1 MLKDITKY
9 LEQIFKE
16 LDLDNYLKI
25 SSSDKA
31 DYQINSV
38 FMIAKDKHVN
48 PKEIGEMIESKINE
62 QPDVKDYFRKV
73 EFVMPGFI
81 NLFVSDK
88 LINKHINSYITNG
101 FVEKTDSKDVYF
113 LDYGG
118 PNVAKPLHIGHLRPA
133 IIGESIK
140 RILNLKGYKT
150 IGDVHLGDYGLQIGE
165 VIYGLKKE
173 NIPLSEL
180 NIDLLNRIYPEM
192 SALAKSD
199 EEVYNECK
207 KITSELQKGNIEYKE
222 YFKKIKEVSV
232 DDIKRLY
239 NYLGVSFD
247 LWLGES
253 DSEPYIPKLMNELES
268 RNLII
273 VDQGAKIVNVKQD
286 TDKKEMPPVIVE
298 KSDGSAIYATT
309 DLATIMERVEKY
321 DPKYILYVVDARQ
334 SLHFEGVFRIAK
346 MLGYDTNLEHIPFGT
361 INGSDG
367 KPFKT
372 RSGETLKL
380 DELIKN
386 TKEIFLNKR
395 EENKSMSEEDLDKIV
410 NAIIKYADLQ
420 NNREKSYNFDIS
432 KFSDVSGKTGPYILY
447 SALRIRKIINSFNY
461 DKGNVSE
468 VIYNDIDRSLRLK
481 LLDYLGIKPVI
492 DRCIECGNNHNIVT
506 ISSYL
511 GGYVCRDCYRNE
523 KIVSP
528 KTISL
533 IRMLYYVDISKIT
546 KLDISKEI
554 MKEIEEFINDYY
566 DRYSGIY
573 LKSKTLLD
581 YIK

>member
-1 MLKDITKY
+1 MLNDIIKFLKPIFEE
-9 LEQIFKE
+9 LE
-16 LDLDNYLKI
+16 LGDYLKV

-31 DYQINSV
+31 DFQINSV
-38 FMIAKDKHVN
+38 FQIAKDKHVA
-48 PKEIGEMIESKINE
+48 PKEIGEMLASKINE
-62 QPDVKDYFRKV
+62 NDNVSDYFSKV

-88 LINKHINSYITNG
+88 LINKHINEYITNG
-101 FVEKTDSKDVYF
+101 FVEKTTSNDVYF

-180 NIDLLNRIYPEM
+180 NIDLLNRIYPQI

-207 KITSELQKGNIEYKE
+207 RITSELQKGNAEYKE
-222 YFKKIKEVSV
+222 YYKKIKEVSV
-232 DDIKRLY
+232 NDIKRLY
-239 NYLGVSFD
+239 DYLGVSFD

-268 RNLII
+268 RNLVV
-273 VDQGAKIVNVKQD
+273 VDQGAKIVNIKRD

-309 DLATIMERVEKY
+309 DLATIMQRVEKY

-334 SLHFEGVFRIAK
+334 SLHFEGVFRIAQ
-346 MLGYDTNLEHIPFGT
+346 MLGYTNNLEHIAFGT

-380 DELIKN
+380 DELINN
-386 TKEIFLNKR
+386 TKEIFLSKR
-395 EENKSMSEEDLDKIV
+395 EENKNMSSVDLDKIV
-410 NAIIKYADLQ
+410 NSIIKYADLQ
-420 NNREKSYNFDIS
+420 NNREKSYNFDIA
-432 KFSDVSGKTGPYILY
+432 KFSEVSGKTGPYILY
-447 SALRIRKIINSFNY
+447 SALRIRKILTTNTFN
-461 DKGNVSE
+461 KGNVSDI
-468 VIYNDIDRSLRLK
+468 IYNDIDKNLRLK
-481 LLDYLGIKPVI
+481 LLDFNKYLDKAIEDRLPSVI
-492 DRCIECGNNHNIVT
+492 AEYVYDLANLLNSFYQNI
-506 ISSYL
+506 
-511 GGYVCRDCYRNE
+511 N
-523 KIVSP
+523 
-528 KTISL
+528 
-533 IRMLYYVDISKIT
+533 ISKIEDET
-546 KLDISKEI
+546 
-554 MKEIEEFINDYY
+554 MKNDYLNIL
-566 DRYSGIY
+566 DLSFNV
-573 LKSKTLLD
+573 LKECLDLL
-581 YIK
+581 IIELPSEM

>member
-268 RNLII
+268 RNLIV

-346 MLGYDTNLEHIPFGT
+346 MLGYDTSLEHIPFGT

-461 DKGNVSE
+461 NKGNVSE

-481 LLDYLGIKPVI
+481 LLDFNKYLDKSIE
-492 DRCIECGNNHNIVT
+492 DRLPSIIGEYVYDLANLLNSFYQNI
-506 ISSYL
+506 
-511 GGYVCRDCYRNE
+511 N
-523 KIVSP
+523 
-528 KTISL
+528 
-533 IRMLYYVDISKIT
+533 ISKIT
-546 KLDISKEI
+546 DEN
-554 MKEIEEFINDYY
+554 MKNDYLNVL
-566 DRYSGIY
+566 DLSFNI
-573 LKSKTLLD
+573 LKECLDLL
-581 YIK
+581 IIELPSEM

>member
-1 MLKDITKY
+1 MLNDIINFLKPIFEE
-9 LEQIFKE
+9 LE
-16 LDLDNYLKI
+16 LGDYLKV

-31 DYQINSV
+31 DFQINSV
-38 FMIAKDKHVN
+38 FQIAKDKHVA
-48 PKEIGEMIESKINE
+48 PKEIGEMLAIKINE
-62 QPDVKDYFRKV
+62 NDNVSDYFSKV

-88 LINKHINSYITNG
+88 LINKHINEYITNG
-101 FVEKTDSKDVYF
+101 FVEKTTSNDVYF

-173 NIPLSEL
+173 NISLSEL
-180 NIDLLNRIYPEM
+180 NIDLLNRIYPQM

-207 KITSELQKGNIEYKE
+207 RITSELQKGNAEYKE
-222 YFKKIKEVSV
+222 YYKKIKEVSV
-232 DDIKRLY
+232 NDIKRLY
-239 NYLGVSFD
+239 DYLGVSFD

-268 RNLII
+268 RNLVV
-273 VDQGAKIVNVKQD
+273 VDQGAKIVNIKRD

-309 DLATIMERVEKY
+309 DLATIMQRVEKY

-334 SLHFEGVFRIAK
+334 SLHFEGVFRIAQ
-346 MLGYDTNLEHIPFGT
+346 MLGYTNNLEHIAFGT

-380 DELIKN
+380 DELINN
-386 TKEIFLNKR
+386 TKEIFLSKR
-395 EENKSMSEEDLDKIV
+395 EENKNMSSVDLDKIV
-410 NAIIKYADLQ
+410 NSIIKYADLQ
-420 NNREKSYNFDIS
+420 NNREKSYNFDIA
-432 KFSDVSGKTGPYILY
+432 KFSEVSGKTGPYILY
-447 SALRIRKIINSFNY
+447 SALRIRKILTTNTFN
-461 DKGNVSE
+461 KGNVSDT
-468 VIYNDIDRSLRLK
+468 IYNDIDKNLRLK
-481 LLDYLGIKPVI
+481 LLDFNKYLDKAIEDRLPSVI
-492 DRCIECGNNHNIVT
+492 AEYVYDLANLLNSFYQNI
-506 ISSYL
+506 
-511 GGYVCRDCYRNE
+511 N
-523 KIVSP
+523 
-528 KTISL
+528 
-533 IRMLYYVDISKIT
+533 ISKIEDET
-546 KLDISKEI
+546 
-554 MKEIEEFINDYY
+554 MKNDYLNIL
-566 DRYSGIY
+566 DLSFNV
-573 LKSKTLLD
+573 LKECLDLL
-581 YIK
+581 IIELPSEM

>member
-1 MLKDITKY
+1 MLNDIIKF
-9 LEQIFKE
+9 LKPIFEE
-16 LDLDNYLKI
+16 LDLGDYLKV

-31 DYQINSV
+31 DFQINSV
-38 FMIAKDKHVN
+38 FQIAKDKHVA
-48 PKEIGEMIESKINE
+48 PKEIGEMLASKINE
-62 QPDVKDYFRKV
+62 NDNVSDYFSKV

-88 LINKHINSYITNG
+88 LINKHINEYITNG
-101 FVEKTDSKDVYF
+101 FVEKTTSNDVYF

-180 NIDLLNRIYPEM
+180 NIDLLNRIYPQM

-207 KITSELQKGNIEYKE
+207 RITSELQKGNAEYKE
-222 YFKKIKEVSV
+222 YYKKIKEVSV
-232 DDIKRLY
+232 NDIKRLY
-239 NYLGVSFD
+239 DYLGVSFD

-268 RNLII
+268 RNLVV
-273 VDQGAKIVNVKQD
+273 VDQGAKIVNIKRD

-309 DLATIMERVEKY
+309 DLATIMQRVEKY

-334 SLHFEGVFRIAK
+334 SLHFEGVFRIAQ
-346 MLGYDTNLEHIPFGT
+346 MLGYINNLEHIAFGT

-380 DELIKN
+380 DELINN
-386 TKEIFLNKR
+386 TKEIFLSKR
-395 EENKSMSEEDLDKIV
+395 EENKNMSSVDLDKIV
-410 NAIIKYADLQ
+410 NSIIKYADLQ
-420 NNREKSYNFDIS
+420 NNREKSYNFDIA
-432 KFSDVSGKTGPYILY
+432 KFSEVSGKTGPYILY
-447 SALRIRKIINSFNY
+447 SALRIRKILTTNTFN
-461 DKGNVSE
+461 KGNVSDT
-468 VIYNDIDRSLRLK
+468 IYNDIDKNLRLK
-481 LLDYLGIKPVI
+481 LLDFNKYLDKAIEDRLPSVI
-492 DRCIECGNNHNIVT
+492 AEYVYDLANLLNSFYQNI
-506 ISSYL
+506 
-511 GGYVCRDCYRNE
+511 N
-523 KIVSP
+523 
-528 KTISL
+528 
-533 IRMLYYVDISKIT
+533 ISKIEDET
-546 KLDISKEI
+546 
-554 MKEIEEFINDYY
+554 MKNDYLNIL
-566 DRYSGIY
+566 DLSFNV
-573 LKSKTLLD
+573 LKECLDLL
-581 YIK
+581 IIELPSEM

>member
-1 MLKDITKY
+1 MLNDIIKFLKPIFEE
-9 LEQIFKE
+9 LE
-16 LDLDNYLKI
+16 LGDYLKV

-31 DYQINSV
+31 DFQINSV
-38 FMIAKDKHVN
+38 FQIAKDKRVA
-48 PKEIGEMIESKINE
+48 PKEIGEMLASKINE
-62 QPDVKDYFRKV
+62 NDNVSDYFSKV

-88 LINKHINSYITNG
+88 LINKHINEYITNG
-101 FVEKTDSKDVYF
+101 FVEKTTSNDMYF

-180 NIDLLNRIYPEM
+180 NIDLLNRIYPQM

-207 KITSELQKGNIEYKE
+207 RITSELQKGNAEYKE
-222 YFKKIKEVSV
+222 YYKKIKEVSV
-232 DDIKRLY
+232 NDIKRLY
-239 NYLGVSFD
+239 DYLGVSFD

-268 RNLII
+268 RNLVV
-273 VDQGAKIVNVKQD
+273 VDQGAKIVNIKRD

-309 DLATIMERVEKY
+309 DLATIMQRVEKY

-334 SLHFEGVFRIAK
+334 SLHFEGVFRIAQ
-346 MLGYDTNLEHIPFGT
+346 MLGYTNNLEHIAFGT

-380 DELIKN
+380 DELINN
-386 TKEIFLNKR
+386 TKEIFLSKR
-395 EENKSMSEEDLDKIV
+395 EENKNMSSVDLDKIV
-410 NAIIKYADLQ
+410 NSIIKYADLQ
-420 NNREKSYNFDIS
+420 NNREKSYNFDIA
-432 KFSDVSGKTGPYILY
+432 KFSEVSGKTGPYILY
-447 SALRIRKIINSFNY
+447 SALRIRKILTTNTFN
-461 DKGNVSE
+461 KGNVSDT
-468 VIYNDIDRSLRLK
+468 IYNDIDKNLRLK
-481 LLDYLGIKPVI
+481 LLDFNKYLDKAIEDRLPSVI
-492 DRCIECGNNHNIVT
+492 AEYVYDLANLLNSFYQNI
-506 ISSYL
+506 
-511 GGYVCRDCYRNE
+511 N
-523 KIVSP
+523 
-528 KTISL
+528 
-533 IRMLYYVDISKIT
+533 ISKIEDET
-546 KLDISKEI
+546 
-554 MKEIEEFINDYY
+554 MKNDYLNIL
-566 DRYSGIY
+566 DLSFNV
-573 LKSKTLLD
+573 LKECLDLL
-581 YIK
+581 IIELPSEM

>member
-1 MLKDITKY
+1 MLNDIIKFLKPIFEE
-9 LEQIFKE
+9 LE
-16 LDLDNYLKI
+16 LADYLKV

-31 DYQINSV
+31 DFQINSV
-38 FMIAKDKHVN
+38 FLIAKDKHVA
-48 PKEIGEMIESKINE
+48 PKEIGEMLVSKINE
-62 QPDVKDYFRKV
+62 NDNVSDYFSKV

-88 LINKHINSYITNG
+88 LINKHINEYITNG
-101 FVEKTDSKDVYF
+101 FVEKTTSNDVYF

-180 NIDLLNRIYPEM
+180 NIDLLNRIYPQM

-207 KITSELQKGNIEYKE
+207 RITSELQKGNTEYKE
-222 YFKKIKEVSV
+222 YYKVIKEVSV
-232 DDIKRLY
+232 TDIKRLY
-239 NYLGVSFD
+239 DYLGVSFD

-253 DSEPYIPKLMNELES
+253 DSEPYIPKLMKELES
-268 RNLII
+268 RNLVV
-273 VDQGAKIVNVKQD
+273 VDQGAKIVNIKRD

-321 DPKYILYVVDARQ
+321 NPKYILYVVDARQ
-334 SLHFEGVFRIAK
+334 SLHFEGVFRIAD
-346 MLGYDTNLEHIPFGT
+346 MLGYTNNLEHIAFGT

-380 DELIKN
+380 DELINN
-386 TKEIFLNKR
+386 TKEIFLSKR
-395 EENKSMSEEDLDKIV
+395 EENKNMSSVDLDKIV
-410 NAIIKYADLQ
+410 NSIIKYADLQ
-420 NNREKSYNFDIS
+420 NNREKSYNFDIA
-432 KFSDVSGKTGPYILY
+432 KFSEVSGKTGPYILY
-447 SALRIRKIINSFNY
+447 SALRIRKILTTNTFN
-461 DKGNVSE
+461 KGNVSDT
-468 VIYNDIDRSLRLK
+468 IYNGIDKNLRLK
-481 LLDYLGIKPVI
+481 LLDFNKYLDKAIEDRLPSVI
-492 DRCIECGNNHNIVT
+492 AEYVYDLADLLNSFYQNI
-506 ISSYL
+506 
-511 GGYVCRDCYRNE
+511 N
-523 KIVSP
+523 
-528 KTISL
+528 
-533 IRMLYYVDISKIT
+533 ISKIEDET
-546 KLDISKEI
+546 
-554 MKEIEEFINDYY
+554 MKNDYLNIL
-566 DRYSGIY
+566 DLSFNI
-573 LKSKTLLD
+573 LKECLDLL
-581 YIK
+581 IIELPSEM

>member
-268 RNLII
+268 RNLIV

-286 TDKKEMPPVIVE
+286 TDKKEIPPVIVE

-461 DKGNVSE
+461 NKGNVSE
-468 VIYNDIDRSLRLK
+468 VTYNDIDRSLRLK
-481 LLDYLGIKPVI
+481 LLDFNKYLDKSIE
-492 DRCIECGNNHNIVT
+492 DRLPSIIGEYVYDLANLLNSFYQNI
-506 ISSYL
+506 
-511 GGYVCRDCYRNE
+511 N
-523 KIVSP
+523 
-528 KTISL
+528 
-533 IRMLYYVDISKIT
+533 ISKIT
-546 KLDISKEI
+546 DEN
-554 MKEIEEFINDYY
+554 MKNDYLNVL
-566 DRYSGIY
+566 DLSFNI
-573 LKSKTLLD
+573 LKECLDLL
-581 YIK
+581 IIELPSEM

>member
-62 QPDVKDYFRKV
+62 QQDVKDYFRKV

-192 SALAKSD
+192 SALAKND

-461 DKGNVSE
+461 NKGNVSE

-481 LLDYLGIKPVI
+481 LLDFNKYLDKSIE
-492 DRCIECGNNHNIVT
+492 DRLPSIIGEYVYDLANLLNSFYQNI
-506 ISSYL
+506 
-511 GGYVCRDCYRNE
+511 N
-523 KIVSP
+523 
-528 KTISL
+528 
-533 IRMLYYVDISKIT
+533 ISKIT
-546 KLDISKEI
+546 DEN
-554 MKEIEEFINDYY
+554 MKNDYLNVL
-566 DRYSGIY
+566 DLSFNI
-573 LKSKTLLD
+573 LKECLDLL
-581 YIK
+581 IIELPSEM

>member
-48 PKEIGEMIESKINE
+48 PKEIGEMIDSKINE

-268 RNLII
+268 RNLIV

-461 DKGNVSE
+461 NKGNVSE
-468 VIYNDIDRSLRLK
+468 VTYNDIDRSLRLK
-481 LLDYLGIKPVI
+481 LLDFNKYLDKSIE
-492 DRCIECGNNHNIVT
+492 DRLPSIIGEYVYDLANLLNSFYQNI
-506 ISSYL
+506 
-511 GGYVCRDCYRNE
+511 N
-523 KIVSP
+523 
-528 KTISL
+528 
-533 IRMLYYVDISKIT
+533 ISKIT
-546 KLDISKEI
+546 DEN
-554 MKEIEEFINDYY
+554 MKNDYLNVL
-566 DRYSGIY
+566 DLSFNI
-573 LKSKTLLD
+573 LKECLDLL
-581 YIK
+581 IIELPSEM

>member
-253 DSEPYIPKLMNELES
+253 DSEPYIPKLMNELKS

-461 DKGNVSE
+461 NKENVSE

-481 LLDYLGIKPVI
+481 LLDFNKYLDKSIE
-492 DRCIECGNNHNIVT
+492 DRLPSIIGEYVYDLANLLNSFYQNI
-506 ISSYL
+506 
-511 GGYVCRDCYRNE
+511 N
-523 KIVSP
+523 
-528 KTISL
+528 
-533 IRMLYYVDISKIT
+533 ISKIT
-546 KLDISKEI
+546 DEN
-554 MKEIEEFINDYY
+554 MKNDYLNVL
-566 DRYSGIY
+566 DLSFNI
-573 LKSKTLLD
+573 LKECLDLL
-581 YIK
+581 IIELPSEM

>member
-118 PNVAKPLHIGHLRPA
+118 PNVAKPLNIGHLRPA

-481 LLDYLGIKPVI
+481 LLDFNKYLDKSIE
-492 DRCIECGNNHNIVT
+492 DRLPSIIGEYVYDLANLLNSFYQNI
-506 ISSYL
+506 
-511 GGYVCRDCYRNE
+511 N
-523 KIVSP
+523 
-528 KTISL
+528 
-533 IRMLYYVDISKIT
+533 ISKIT
-546 KLDISKEI
+546 DEN
-554 MKEIEEFINDYY
+554 MKNDYLNVL
-566 DRYSGIY
+566 DLSFNI
-573 LKSKTLLD
+573 LKECLDLL
-581 YIK
+581 IIELPSEM

>member
-1 MLKDITKY
+1 MLNDIIKF
-9 LEQIFKE
+9 LKSIFEE
-16 LDLDNYLKI
+16 LDLSDYLKV

-31 DYQINSV
+31 DFQINSV
-38 FMIAKDKHVN
+38 FQIAKDKHVA
-48 PKEIGEMIESKINE
+48 PKEIGEMIVSKINE
-62 QPDVKDYFRKV
+62 NTSNSDYFSKV

-88 LINKHINSYITNG
+88 LINKHINEYILNG
-101 FVEKTDSKDVYF
+101 FVEKTTSNDVYF

-150 IGDVHLGDYGLQIGE
+150 IGDVHLGDFGLQIGE

-173 NIPLSEL
+173 NIPLENL
-180 NIDLLNRIYPEM
+180 DINILNRIYPQM

-207 KITSELQKGNIEYKE
+207 RITSELQKGNAEYKE
-222 YFKKIKEVSV
+222 YYKKIKEVSV
-232 DDIKRLY
+232 NDIKRLY
-239 NYLGVSFD
+239 DYLGVSFD

-268 RNLII
+268 RNLVV
-273 VDQGAKIVNVKQD
+273 VDQGAKIVNVKRD

-334 SLHFEGVFRIAK
+334 SLHFEGVFRIAQ
-346 MLGYDTNLEHIPFGT
+346 MLGYTNNLEHIAFGT

-380 DELIKN
+380 DELINN
-386 TKEIFLNKR
+386 TKEIFLSKR
-395 EENKSMSEEDLDKIV
+395 EENKNMSSTDLDKIV
-410 NAIIKYADLQ
+410 NSIIKYADLQ
-420 NNREKSYNFDIS
+420 NNREKSYNFDIA
-432 KFSDVSGKTGPYILY
+432 KFSEVSGKTGPYILY
-447 SALRIRKIINSFNY
+447 SALRIRKILTSNTFN
-461 DKGNVSE
+461 KGNVSDT
-468 VIYNDIDRSLRLK
+468 IYNDIDKNLRLK
-481 LLDYLGIKPVI
+481 LLDFNKYLDKAIEDRLPSVI
-492 DRCIECGNNHNIVT
+492 AEYVYDLANLLNSFYQNI
-506 ISSYL
+506 
-511 GGYVCRDCYRNE
+511 N
-523 KIVSP
+523 
-528 KTISL
+528 
-533 IRMLYYVDISKIT
+533 ISKIEDET
-546 KLDISKEI
+546 
-554 MKEIEEFINDYY
+554 MKNDYLNIL
-566 DRYSGIY
+566 DLSFNV
-573 LKSKTLLD
+573 LKECLDLL
-581 YIK
+581 IIELPSEM

>member
-1 MLKDITKY
+1 MLNDIIKFLKPIFEE
-9 LEQIFKE
+9 LE
-16 LDLDNYLKI
+16 LGDYLKV

-31 DYQINSV
+31 DFQINSV
-38 FMIAKDKHVN
+38 FQIAKDKRVA
-48 PKEIGEMIESKINE
+48 PKEIGEMLASKINE
-62 QPDVKDYFRKV
+62 NDNVSDYFSKV

-88 LINKHINSYITNG
+88 LINKHINEYITNG
-101 FVEKTDSKDVYF
+101 FVEKTTSNDVYF

-180 NIDLLNRIYPEM
+180 NIDLLNRIYPQM

-207 KITSELQKGNIEYKE
+207 RITSELQKGNAEYKE
-222 YFKKIKEVSV
+222 YYKKIKEVSV
-232 DDIKRLY
+232 NDIKRLY
-239 NYLGVSFD
+239 DYLGVSFD

-253 DSEPYIPKLMNELES
+253 DSEPYIPKLMNELENI
-268 RNLII
+268 NLVV
-273 VDQGAKIVNVKQD
+273 VDQGAKIVNIKRD

-309 DLATIMERVEKY
+309 DLATIMQRVEKY

-334 SLHFEGVFRIAK
+334 SLHFEGVFRIAQ
-346 MLGYDTNLEHIPFGT
+346 MLGYTNNLEHIAFGT

-380 DELIKN
+380 DELINN
-386 TKEIFLNKR
+386 TKEIFLSKR
-395 EENKSMSEEDLDKIV
+395 EENKNMSSVDLDKIV
-410 NAIIKYADLQ
+410 NSIIKYADLQ
-420 NNREKSYNFDIS
+420 NNREKSYNFDIA
-432 KFSDVSGKTGPYILY
+432 KFSEVSGKTGPYILY
-447 SALRIRKIINSFNY
+447 SALRIRKILTTNTFN
-461 DKGNVSE
+461 KGNVSDT
-468 VIYNDIDRSLRLK
+468 IYNDIDKNLRLK
-481 LLDYLGIKPVI
+481 LLDFNKYLDKAIEDRLPSVI
-492 DRCIECGNNHNIVT
+492 AEYVYDLANLLNSFYQNI
-506 ISSYL
+506 
-511 GGYVCRDCYRNE
+511 N
-523 KIVSP
+523 
-528 KTISL
+528 
-533 IRMLYYVDISKIT
+533 ISKIE
-546 KLDISKEI
+546 DEA
-554 MKEIEEFINDYY
+554 MKNDYLNIL
-566 DRYSGIY
+566 DLSFNV
-573 LKSKTLLD
+573 LKECLDLL
-581 YIK
+581 IIELPSEM

>member
-25 SSSDKA
+25 STSDKA

-461 DKGNVSE
+461 NKGNVSE

-481 LLDYLGIKPVI
+481 LLDFNKYLDKSIE
-492 DRCIECGNNHNIVT
+492 DRLPSIIGEYVYDLANLLNSFYQNI
-506 ISSYL
+506 
-511 GGYVCRDCYRNE
+511 N
-523 KIVSP
+523 
-528 KTISL
+528 
-533 IRMLYYVDISKIT
+533 ISKIT
-546 KLDISKEI
+546 DEN
-554 MKEIEEFINDYY
+554 MKNDYLNVL
-566 DRYSGIY
+566 DLSFNI
-573 LKSKTLLD
+573 LKECLDLL
-581 YIK
+581 IIELPSEM

>member
-48 PKEIGEMIESKINE
+48 PKEIGEMIESKISE

-268 RNLII
+268 RNLIV

-461 DKGNVSE
+461 NKGNVSE

-481 LLDYLGIKPVI
+481 LLDFNKYLDKSIE
-492 DRCIECGNNHNIVT
+492 DRLPSIIGEYVYDLANLLNSFYQNI
-506 ISSYL
+506 
-511 GGYVCRDCYRNE
+511 N
-523 KIVSP
+523 
-528 KTISL
+528 
-533 IRMLYYVDISKIT
+533 ISKIT
-546 KLDISKEI
+546 DEN
-554 MKEIEEFINDYY
+554 MKNDYLNVL
-566 DRYSGIY
+566 DLSFNI
-573 LKSKTLLD
+573 LKECLDLL
-581 YIK
+581 IIELPSEM

>member
-48 PKEIGEMIESKINE
+48 PKEIGEMVESKINE

-461 DKGNVSE
+461 NKGNVSE

-481 LLDYLGIKPVI
+481 LLDFNKYLDKSIE
-492 DRCIECGNNHNIVT
+492 DRLPSIIGEYVYDLANLLNSFYQNI
-506 ISSYL
+506 
-511 GGYVCRDCYRNE
+511 N
-523 KIVSP
+523 
-528 KTISL
+528 
-533 IRMLYYVDISKIT
+533 ISKIT
-546 KLDISKEI
+546 DEN
-554 MKEIEEFINDYY
+554 MKNDYLNVL
-566 DRYSGIY
+566 DLSFNI
-573 LKSKTLLD
+573 LKECLDLL
-581 YIK
+581 IIELPSEM

>member
-1 MLKDITKY
+1 MLNDIIKFLKPIFEE
-9 LEQIFKE
+9 LE
-16 LDLDNYLKI
+16 LGDYLKV

-31 DYQINSV
+31 DFQINSV
-38 FMIAKDKHVN
+38 FQIAKDKHVA
-48 PKEIGEMIESKINE
+48 PKEIGEMLASKINE
-62 QPDVKDYFRKV
+62 NDNVSDYFSKV

-88 LINKHINSYITNG
+88 LINKHINEYITNG
-101 FVEKTDSKDVYF
+101 FVEKTTSNDVYF

-180 NIDLLNRIYPEM
+180 NIDLLNRIYPQM

-207 KITSELQKGNIEYKE
+207 RITSELQKGNAEYKE
-222 YFKKIKEVSV
+222 YYKKIKEVSV
-232 DDIKRLY
+232 NDIKRLY
-239 NYLGVSFD
+239 DYLGVSFD

-253 DSEPYIPKLMNELES
+253 DSEPYIPKLMNELEN
-268 RNLII
+268 RNLVV
-273 VDQGAKIVNVKQD
+273 VDQGAKIVNIKRD

-309 DLATIMERVEKY
+309 DLATIMQRVEKY

-334 SLHFEGVFRIAK
+334 SLHFEGVFRIAQ
-346 MLGYDTNLEHIPFGT
+346 MLGYTNNLEHIAFGT

-380 DELIKN
+380 DELINN
-386 TKEIFLNKR
+386 TKEIFLSKR
-395 EENKSMSEEDLDKIV
+395 EENRNMSSVDLDKIV
-410 NAIIKYADLQ
+410 NSIIKYADLQ
-420 NNREKSYNFDIS
+420 NNREKSYNFDIA
-432 KFSDVSGKTGPYILY
+432 KFSEVSGKTGPYILY
-447 SALRIRKIINSFNY
+447 SALRIRKILTTNTFN
-461 DKGNVSE
+461 KGNVSDT
-468 VIYNDIDRSLRLK
+468 IYNDIDKNLRLK
-481 LLDYLGIKPVI
+481 LLDFNKYLDKAIEDRLPSVI
-492 DRCIECGNNHNIVT
+492 AEYVYDLANLLNSFYQNI
-506 ISSYL
+506 
-511 GGYVCRDCYRNE
+511 N
-523 KIVSP
+523 
-528 KTISL
+528 
-533 IRMLYYVDISKIT
+533 ISKIEDET
-546 KLDISKEI
+546 
-554 MKEIEEFINDYY
+554 MKNDYLNIL
-566 DRYSGIY
+566 DLSFNV
-573 LKSKTLLD
+573 LKECLDLL
-581 YIK
+581 IIELPSEM

>member
-268 RNLII
+268 RNLIV

-447 SALRIRKIINSFNY
+447 SALRIRRIINSFNY
-461 DKGNVSE
+461 NKGNVSE

-481 LLDYLGIKPVI
+481 LLDFNKYLDKSIE
-492 DRCIECGNNHNIVT
+492 DRLPSIIGEYVYDLANLLNSFYQNI
-506 ISSYL
+506 
-511 GGYVCRDCYRNE
+511 N
-523 KIVSP
+523 
-528 KTISL
+528 
-533 IRMLYYVDISKIT
+533 ISKIT
-546 KLDISKEI
+546 DEN
-554 MKEIEEFINDYY
+554 MKNDYLNVL
-566 DRYSGIY
+566 DLSFNI
-573 LKSKTLLD
+573 LKECLDLL
-581 YIK
+581 IIELPSEM

>member
-1 MLKDITKY
+1 MLNDIIEFLKPIFEE
-9 LEQIFKE
+9 LE
-16 LDLDNYLKI
+16 LSDYLKV

-31 DYQINSV
+31 DFQINSV
-38 FMIAKDKHVN
+38 FQIAKDKHVA
-48 PKEIGEMIESKINE
+48 PKEIGEMLASKINE
-62 QPDVKDYFRKV
+62 NVSVSDYFSKV

-88 LINKHINSYITNG
+88 LINKHINEYITNG
-101 FVEKTDSKDVYF
+101 FVEKTTSNDVYF

-180 NIDLLNRIYPEM
+180 NIDLLNRIYPQM

-207 KITSELQKGNIEYKE
+207 RITSELQKGNAEYKE
-222 YFKKIKEVSV
+222 YYKKIKEVSV
-232 DDIKRLY
+232 NDIKRLY
-239 NYLGVSFD
+239 DYLGVSFD

-268 RNLII
+268 RNLVV
-273 VDQGAKIVNVKQD
+273 VDQGAKIVNVKRD

-334 SLHFEGVFRIAK
+334 SLHFEGVFRIAQ
-346 MLGYDTNLEHIPFGT
+346 MLGYTNNLEHIAFGT

-380 DELIKN
+380 DELINN
-386 TKEIFLNKR
+386 TKEIFLSKR
-395 EENKSMSEEDLDKIV
+395 EENKNMSSTDLDKIV
-410 NAIIKYADLQ
+410 NSIIKYADLQ
-420 NNREKSYNFDIS
+420 NNREKSYNFDIA
-432 KFSDVSGKTGPYILY
+432 KFSEVSGKTGPYILY
-447 SALRIRKIINSFNY
+447 SALRIRKILTTNTFN
-461 DKGNVSE
+461 KGNVSNT
-468 VIYNDIDRSLRLK
+468 IYNDIDKNLRLK
-481 LLDYLGIKPVI
+481 LLDFNKYLDKAIEDRLPSVI
-492 DRCIECGNNHNIVT
+492 AEYVYDLANLLNSFYQNI
-506 ISSYL
+506 
-511 GGYVCRDCYRNE
+511 N
-523 KIVSP
+523 
-528 KTISL
+528 
-533 IRMLYYVDISKIT
+533 ISKIEDET
-546 KLDISKEI
+546 MKKDYLNILDLSFNVLKECLDLLI
-554 MKEIEEFINDYY
+554 IELPSEM
-566 DRYSGIY
+566 
-573 LKSKTLLD
+573 
-581 YIK
+581 

>member
-1 MLKDITKY
+1 MLNDIIKFLKPIFEE
-9 LEQIFKE
+9 LE
-16 LDLDNYLKI
+16 LADYLKV

-31 DYQINSV
+31 DFQINSV
-38 FMIAKDKHVN
+38 FLIAKDKHVA
-48 PKEIGEMIESKINE
+48 PKEIGEMLVSKINE
-62 QPDVKDYFRKV
+62 NDNVSDYFSKV

-88 LINKHINSYITNG
+88 LINKHINEYITNG
-101 FVEKTDSKDVYF
+101 FVEKTTSNDVYF

-180 NIDLLNRIYPEM
+180 NIDLLNRIYPQM

-207 KITSELQKGNIEYKE
+207 RITSELQKGNTEYKE
-222 YFKKIKEVSV
+222 YYKVIKEVSV
-232 DDIKRLY
+232 NDIKRLY
-239 NYLGVSFD
+239 DYLGVSFD

-253 DSEPYIPKLMNELES
+253 DSEPYIPKLMKELES
-268 RNLII
+268 RNLVV
-273 VDQGAKIVNVKQD
+273 VDQGAKIVNIKRD

-321 DPKYILYVVDARQ
+321 NPKYILYVVDARQ
-334 SLHFEGVFRIAK
+334 SLHFEGVFRIAQ
-346 MLGYDTNLEHIPFGT
+346 MLGYTNNLEHIAFGT

-380 DELIKN
+380 DELINN
-386 TKEIFLNKR
+386 TKEIFLSKR
-395 EENKSMSEEDLDKIV
+395 EENKNMSSVDLDKIV
-410 NAIIKYADLQ
+410 NSIIKYADLQ
-420 NNREKSYNFDIS
+420 NNREKSYNFDIA
-432 KFSDVSGKTGPYILY
+432 KFSEVSGKTGPYILY
-447 SALRIRKIINSFNY
+447 SALRIRKILTTNTFN
-461 DKGNVSE
+461 KGNVSDT
-468 VIYNDIDRSLRLK
+468 IYNDIDKNLRLK
-481 LLDYLGIKPVI
+481 LLDFNKYLDKAIEDRLPSVI
-492 DRCIECGNNHNIVT
+492 AEYVYDLADLLNSFYQNI
-506 ISSYL
+506 
-511 GGYVCRDCYRNE
+511 N
-523 KIVSP
+523 
-528 KTISL
+528 
-533 IRMLYYVDISKIT
+533 ISKIEDET
-546 KLDISKEI
+546 
-554 MKEIEEFINDYY
+554 MKNDYLNIL
-566 DRYSGIY
+566 DLSFNI
-573 LKSKTLLD
+573 LKECLDLL
-581 YIK
+581 IIELPSEM

>member
-1 MLKDITKY
+1 MLNDIIKFLKPIFEE
-9 LEQIFKE
+9 LE
-16 LDLDNYLKI
+16 LGDYLKV

-31 DYQINSV
+31 DFQINSV
-38 FMIAKDKHVN
+38 FQIAKDKRVA
-48 PKEIGEMIESKINE
+48 PKEIGEMLASKINE
-62 QPDVKDYFRKV
+62 NDNVSDYFSKV

-88 LINKHINSYITNG
+88 LINKHINEYITNG
-101 FVEKTDSKDVYF
+101 FVEKTTNNDVYF

-173 NIPLSEL
+173 NISLSEL
-180 NIDLLNRIYPEM
+180 NIDLLNRIYPQM

-207 KITSELQKGNIEYKE
+207 RITSELQKGNAEYKE
-222 YFKKIKEVSV
+222 YYKKIKEVSV
-232 DDIKRLY
+232 NDIKRLY
-239 NYLGVSFD
+239 DYLGVSFD

-268 RNLII
+268 RNLVV
-273 VDQGAKIVNVKQD
+273 VDQGAKIVNIKRD

-309 DLATIMERVEKY
+309 DLATIMQRVEKY

-334 SLHFEGVFRIAK
+334 SLHFEGVFRIAQ
-346 MLGYDTNLEHIPFGT
+346 MLGYTNNLEHIAFGT

-380 DELIKN
+380 DELINN
-386 TKEIFLNKR
+386 TKEIFLSKR
-395 EENKSMSEEDLDKIV
+395 EENKNMSSVDLDKTV
-410 NAIIKYADLQ
+410 NSIIKYADLQ
-420 NNREKSYNFDIS
+420 NNREKSYNFDIA
-432 KFSDVSGKTGPYILY
+432 KFSEVSGKTGPYILY
-447 SALRIRKIINSFNY
+447 SALRIRKILTTNTFN
-461 DKGNVSE
+461 KGNVSDT
-468 VIYNDIDRSLRLK
+468 IYNDIDKNLRLK
-481 LLDYLGIKPVI
+481 LLDFNKYLDKAIEDRLPSVI
-492 DRCIECGNNHNIVT
+492 AEYVYDLANLLNSFYQNI
-506 ISSYL
+506 
-511 GGYVCRDCYRNE
+511 N
-523 KIVSP
+523 
-528 KTISL
+528 
-533 IRMLYYVDISKIT
+533 ISKIEDET
-546 KLDISKEI
+546 
-554 MKEIEEFINDYY
+554 MKNDYLNIL
-566 DRYSGIY
+566 DLSFNV
-573 LKSKTLLD
+573 LKECLDLL
-581 YIK
+581 IIELPSEM

>member
-461 DKGNVSE
+461 NKGNVSE

-481 LLDYLGIKPVI
+481 LLDFNKYLDKSIE
-492 DRCIECGNNHNIVT
+492 DRLPSIIGEYVYDLANLLNSFYQNI
-506 ISSYL
+506 
-511 GGYVCRDCYRNE
+511 N
-523 KIVSP
+523 
-528 KTISL
+528 
-533 IRMLYYVDISKIT
+533 ISKIT
-546 KLDISKEI
+546 DEN
-554 MKEIEEFINDYY
+554 MKNDYLNVL
-566 DRYSGIY
+566 DLSFNI
-573 LKSKTLLD
+573 LKECLDLL
-581 YIK
+581 IIELPSEM

>member
-1 MLKDITKY
+1 MLNDIIKFLKPIFEE
-9 LEQIFKE
+9 LE
-16 LDLDNYLKI
+16 LGDYLKV

-31 DYQINSV
+31 DFQINSV
-38 FMIAKDKHVN
+38 FQIAKDKHVA
-48 PKEIGEMIESKINE
+48 PKEIGEMLSSKINE
-62 QPDVKDYFRKV
+62 NDNVSDYFSKV

-88 LINKHINSYITNG
+88 LINKHINEYITNG
-101 FVEKTDSKDVYF
+101 FVEKTTSNDVYF

-180 NIDLLNRIYPEM
+180 NIDLLNRIYPQM

-207 KITSELQKGNIEYKE
+207 RITSELQKGNAEYKE
-222 YFKKIKEVSV
+222 YYKKIKDVSV
-232 DDIKRLY
+232 NDIKRLY
-239 NYLGVSFD
+239 DYLGVSFD

-268 RNLII
+268 RNLVV
-273 VDQGAKIVNVKQD
+273 VDQGAKIVNIKRD

-309 DLATIMERVEKY
+309 DLATIMQRVEKY

-334 SLHFEGVFRIAK
+334 SLHFEGVFRIAQ
-346 MLGYDTNLEHIPFGT
+346 MLGYTNNLEHIAFGT
-361 INGSDG
+361 INGRDG

-380 DELIKN
+380 DELINN
-386 TKEIFLNKR
+386 TKEIFLSKR
-395 EENKSMSEEDLDKIV
+395 EENKNMSSVDLDKIV
-410 NAIIKYADLQ
+410 NSIIKYADLQ
-420 NNREKSYNFDIS
+420 NNREKSYNFDIA
-432 KFSDVSGKTGPYILY
+432 KFSEVSGKTGPYILY
-447 SALRIRKIINSFNY
+447 SALRIRKILTTNTFN
-461 DKGNVSE
+461 KGNVSDT
-468 VIYNDIDRSLRLK
+468 IYNDIDKNLRLK
-481 LLDYLGIKPVI
+481 LLDFNKYLDKAIEDRLPSVI
-492 DRCIECGNNHNIVT
+492 AEYVYDLANLLNSFYQNI
-506 ISSYL
+506 
-511 GGYVCRDCYRNE
+511 N
-523 KIVSP
+523 
-528 KTISL
+528 
-533 IRMLYYVDISKIT
+533 ISKIEDET
-546 KLDISKEI
+546 
-554 MKEIEEFINDYY
+554 MKNDYLNIL
-566 DRYSGIY
+566 DLSFNV
-573 LKSKTLLD
+573 LKECLDLL
-581 YIK
+581 IIELPSEM

>member
-1 MLKDITKY
+1 MLNDIIKFLKPIFEE
-9 LEQIFKE
+9 LE
-16 LDLDNYLKI
+16 LGDYLKV

-31 DYQINSV
+31 DFQINSV
-38 FMIAKDKHVN
+38 FQIVKDKHVA
-48 PKEIGEMIESKINE
+48 PKEIGEMLSSKINE
-62 QPDVKDYFRKV
+62 NDNVSDYFSKV

-88 LINKHINSYITNG
+88 LINKHINEYITNG
-101 FVEKTDSKDVYF
+101 FVEKTTSNDVYF

-180 NIDLLNRIYPEM
+180 NIDLLNRIYPQM

-207 KITSELQKGNIEYKE
+207 RITSELQKGNAEYKE
-222 YFKKIKEVSV
+222 YYKKIKDVSV
-232 DDIKRLY
+232 NDIKRLY
-239 NYLGVSFD
+239 DYLGVSFD

-268 RNLII
+268 RNLVV
-273 VDQGAKIVNVKQD
+273 VDQGAKIVNIKRD

-309 DLATIMERVEKY
+309 DLATIMQRVEKY

-334 SLHFEGVFRIAK
+334 SLHFEGVFRIAQ
-346 MLGYDTNLEHIPFGT
+346 MLGYTNNLEHIAFGT

-380 DELIKN
+380 DELINN
-386 TKEIFLNKR
+386 TKEIFLSKR
-395 EENKSMSEEDLDKIV
+395 EENKNMSSVDLDKIV
-410 NAIIKYADLQ
+410 NSIIKYADLQ
-420 NNREKSYNFDIS
+420 NNREKSYNFDIA
-432 KFSDVSGKTGPYILY
+432 KFSEVSGKTGPYILY
-447 SALRIRKIINSFNY
+447 SALRIRKILTTNTFN
-461 DKGNVSE
+461 KGNVSDI
-468 VIYNDIDRSLRLK
+468 IYNDIDKNLRLK
-481 LLDYLGIKPVI
+481 LLDFNKYLDKAIEDRLPSVI
-492 DRCIECGNNHNIVT
+492 AEYVYDLANLLNSFYQNI
-506 ISSYL
+506 
-511 GGYVCRDCYRNE
+511 N
-523 KIVSP
+523 
-528 KTISL
+528 
-533 IRMLYYVDISKIT
+533 ISKIEDET
-546 KLDISKEI
+546 
-554 MKEIEEFINDYY
+554 MKNDYLNIL
-566 DRYSGIY
+566 DLSFNV
-573 LKSKTLLD
+573 LKECLDLL
-581 YIK
+581 IIELPSEM

>member
-101 FVEKTDSKDVYF
+101 FVEKTDNKDVYF

-253 DSEPYIPKLMNELES
+253 DSEPYIPKLMYELES
-268 RNLII
+268 RNLIV

-298 KSDGSAIYATT
+298 KSDGSSIYATT

-461 DKGNVSE
+461 NKGNVSE

-481 LLDYLGIKPVI
+481 LLDFNKYLDKSIE
-492 DRCIECGNNHNIVT
+492 DRLPSIIGEYVYDLANLLNSFYQNI
-506 ISSYL
+506 
-511 GGYVCRDCYRNE
+511 N
-523 KIVSP
+523 
-528 KTISL
+528 
-533 IRMLYYVDISKIT
+533 ISKIT
-546 KLDISKEI
+546 DEN
-554 MKEIEEFINDYY
+554 MKNDYLNVL
-566 DRYSGIY
+566 DLSFNI
-573 LKSKTLLD
+573 LKECLDLL
-581 YIK
+581 IIELPSEM

>member
-101 FVEKTDSKDVYF
+101 FVEKTDNKDVYF

-268 RNLII
+268 RNLIV

-461 DKGNVSE
+461 NKGNVSE
-468 VIYNDIDRSLRLK
+468 VTYNDIDRSLRLK
-481 LLDYLGIKPVI
+481 LLDFNKYLDKSIE
-492 DRCIECGNNHNIVT
+492 DRLPSIIGEYVYDLANLLNSFYQNI
-506 ISSYL
+506 
-511 GGYVCRDCYRNE
+511 N
-523 KIVSP
+523 
-528 KTISL
+528 
-533 IRMLYYVDISKIT
+533 ISKIT
-546 KLDISKEI
+546 DEN
-554 MKEIEEFINDYY
+554 MKNDYLNVL
-566 DRYSGIY
+566 DLSFNI
-573 LKSKTLLD
+573 LKECLDLL
-581 YIK
+581 IIELPSEM

>member
-1 MLKDITKY
+1 MLNDIIKFLKPIFEE
-9 LEQIFKE
+9 LE
-16 LDLDNYLKI
+16 LGDYLKV

-31 DYQINSV
+31 DFQINSV
-38 FMIAKDKHVN
+38 FQIAKDKHVA
-48 PKEIGEMIESKINE
+48 PKEIGEMLAGKINE
-62 QPDVKDYFRKV
+62 NDNVSDYFSKV

-88 LINKHINSYITNG
+88 LINKHINEYITNG
-101 FVEKTDSKDVYF
+101 FVEKTTSNDVYF

-180 NIDLLNRIYPEM
+180 NIDLLNRIYPQM

-199 EEVYNECK
+199 QEVYNECK
-207 KITSELQKGNIEYKE
+207 RITSELQKGNAEYKE
-222 YFKKIKEVSV
+222 YYKKIKEVSV
-232 DDIKRLY
+232 NDIKRLY
-239 NYLGVSFD
+239 DYLGVSFD

-268 RNLII
+268 RNLVV
-273 VDQGAKIVNVKQD
+273 VDQGAKIVNIKRD

-309 DLATIMERVEKY
+309 DLATIMQRVEKY

-334 SLHFEGVFRIAK
+334 SLHFEGVFRIAQ
-346 MLGYDTNLEHIPFGT
+346 MLGYTNNLEHIAFGT

-380 DELIKN
+380 DELINN
-386 TKEIFLNKR
+386 TKEIFLSKR
-395 EENKSMSEEDLDKIV
+395 EENKNMSSVDLDKIV
-410 NAIIKYADLQ
+410 NSIIKYADLQ
-420 NNREKSYNFDIS
+420 NNREKSYNFDIA
-432 KFSDVSGKTGPYILY
+432 KFSEVSGKTGPYILY
-447 SALRIRKIINSFNY
+447 SALRIRKILATNTFN
-461 DKGNVSE
+461 KGNVSDT
-468 VIYNDIDRSLRLK
+468 IYNDIDKNLRLK
-481 LLDYLGIKPVI
+481 LLDFNKYLDKAIEDRLPSVI
-492 DRCIECGNNHNIVT
+492 AEYVYDLANLLNSFYQNI
-506 ISSYL
+506 
-511 GGYVCRDCYRNE
+511 N
-523 KIVSP
+523 
-528 KTISL
+528 
-533 IRMLYYVDISKIT
+533 ISKIEDET
-546 KLDISKEI
+546 
-554 MKEIEEFINDYY
+554 MKNDYLNIL
-566 DRYSGIY
+566 DLSFNV
-573 LKSKTLLD
+573 LKECLDLL
-581 YIK
+581 IIELPSEM

>member
-1 MLKDITKY
+1 MLNDIIKFLKPIFEE
-9 LEQIFKE
+9 LE
-16 LDLDNYLKI
+16 LGDYLKV

-31 DYQINSV
+31 DFQINSV
-38 FMIAKDKHVN
+38 FQIAKDKRVA
-48 PKEIGEMIESKINE
+48 PKEIGEMLASKINE
-62 QPDVKDYFRKV
+62 NDNVSDYFSKV

-88 LINKHINSYITNG
+88 LINKHINEYITNG
-101 FVEKTDSKDVYF
+101 FVEKTTSNDMYF

-180 NIDLLNRIYPEM
+180 NIDLLNRIYPQM

-207 KITSELQKGNIEYKE
+207 RITSELQKGNAEYKE
-222 YFKKIKEVSV
+222 YYKKIKEVSV
-232 DDIKRLY
+232 NDIKRLY
-239 NYLGVSFD
+239 DYLGVSFD

-253 DSEPYIPKLMNELES
+253 DSEPYIPKLMNELEN
-268 RNLII
+268 RNLVV
-273 VDQGAKIVNVKQD
+273 VDQGAKIVNIKRD

-309 DLATIMERVEKY
+309 DLATIMQRVEKY

-334 SLHFEGVFRIAK
+334 SLHFEGVFRIAQ
-346 MLGYDTNLEHIPFGT
+346 MLGYTNNLEHIAFGT

-380 DELIKN
+380 DELINN
-386 TKEIFLNKR
+386 TKEIFLSKR
-395 EENKSMSEEDLDKIV
+395 EENKNMSSVDLDKIV
-410 NAIIKYADLQ
+410 NSIIKYADLQ
-420 NNREKSYNFDIS
+420 NNREKSYNFDIA
-432 KFSDVSGKTGPYILY
+432 KFSEVSGKTGPYILY
-447 SALRIRKIINSFNY
+447 SALRIRKILTTNTFNR
-461 DKGNVSE
+461 GNVSDT
-468 VIYNDIDRSLRLK
+468 IYNDIDKNLRLI
-481 LLDYLGIKPVI
+481 LLDFNKYLDKAIEDRLPSVI
-492 DRCIECGNNHNIVT
+492 AEYVYDLANLLNSFYQNI
-506 ISSYL
+506 
-511 GGYVCRDCYRNE
+511 N
-523 KIVSP
+523 
-528 KTISL
+528 
-533 IRMLYYVDISKIT
+533 ISKIEDET
-546 KLDISKEI
+546 
-554 MKEIEEFINDYY
+554 MKNDYLNIL
-566 DRYSGIY
+566 DLSFNV
-573 LKSKTLLD
+573 LKECLDLL
-581 YIK
+581 IIELPSEM

>member
-1 MLKDITKY
+1 MLNDIIKFLKPIFEE
-9 LEQIFKE
+9 LELGDYPKV
-16 LDLDNYLKI
+16 

-31 DYQINSV
+31 DFQINSV
-38 FMIAKDKHVN
+38 FQIAKDKRVA
-48 PKEIGEMIESKINE
+48 PKEIGEMLASKINE
-62 QPDVKDYFRKV
+62 NDNVSDYFSKV

-88 LINKHINSYITNG
+88 LINKHINEYITNG
-101 FVEKTDSKDVYF
+101 FVEKTTSNDVYF

-180 NIDLLNRIYPEM
+180 NIDLLNRIYPQM

-207 KITSELQKGNIEYKE
+207 RITSELQKGNAEYKE
-222 YFKKIKEVSV
+222 YYKKIKEVSV
-232 DDIKRLY
+232 NDIKRLY
-239 NYLGVSFD
+239 DYLGVSFD

-253 DSEPYIPKLMNELES
+253 DSEPYIPKLMNELEN
-268 RNLII
+268 RNLVV
-273 VDQGAKIVNVKQD
+273 VDQGAKIVNIKRD

-309 DLATIMERVEKY
+309 DLATIMQRVEKY

-334 SLHFEGVFRIAK
+334 SLHFEGVFRIAQ
-346 MLGYDTNLEHIPFGT
+346 MLGYTNNLEHIAFGT

-380 DELIKN
+380 DELINN
-386 TKEIFLNKR
+386 TKEIFLSKR
-395 EENKSMSEEDLDKIV
+395 EENKNMSSVDLDKIV
-410 NAIIKYADLQ
+410 NSIIKYADLQ
-420 NNREKSYNFDIS
+420 NNREKSYNFDIA
-432 KFSDVSGKTGPYILY
+432 KFSEVSGKTGPYILY
-447 SALRIRKIINSFNY
+447 SALRIRKILTTNTFN
-461 DKGNVSE
+461 KGNVSDT
-468 VIYNDIDRSLRLK
+468 IYNDIDKNLRLK
-481 LLDYLGIKPVI
+481 LLDFNKYLDKAIEDRLPSVI
-492 DRCIECGNNHNIVT
+492 AEYVYDLANLLNSFYQNI
-506 ISSYL
+506 
-511 GGYVCRDCYRNE
+511 N
-523 KIVSP
+523 
-528 KTISL
+528 
-533 IRMLYYVDISKIT
+533 ISKIE
-546 KLDISKEI
+546 DEA
-554 MKEIEEFINDYY
+554 MKNDYLNIL
-566 DRYSGIY
+566 DLSFNV
-573 LKSKTLLD
+573 LKECLDLL
-581 YIK
+581 IIELPSEM

>member
-173 NIPLSEL
+173 NIPLSKL

-268 RNLII
+268 RNLIV

-461 DKGNVSE
+461 NKGNVSE

-481 LLDYLGIKPVI
+481 LLDFNKYLDKSIE
-492 DRCIECGNNHNIVT
+492 DRLPSIIGDYVYDLANLLNSFYQNI
-506 ISSYL
+506 
-511 GGYVCRDCYRNE
+511 N
-523 KIVSP
+523 
-528 KTISL
+528 
-533 IRMLYYVDISKIT
+533 ISKIT
-546 KLDISKEI
+546 DEN
-554 MKEIEEFINDYY
+554 MKNDYLNVL
-566 DRYSGIY
+566 DLSFNI
-573 LKSKTLLD
+573 LKECLDLL
-581 YIK
+581 IIELPSEM